1 MNHYE
6 GGSCFTEIFTPSAY
20 TCSER
25 RCGFLDNELGKMV
38 KIMQQC
44 KRVNTSDDKCMDT
57 LFDKVLELDA
67 IMVEG
72 YRGAKANIN
81 TLQ

>member
-1 MNHYE
+1 M
-6 GGSCFTEIFTPSAY
+6 AY
-20 TCSER
+20 LRIHVASDVVVV
-25 RCGFLDNELGKMV
+25 LDNELGKMI

>member
-1 MNHYE
+1 MRSAGVLHGHSHYLRIHVA
-6 GGSCFTEIFTPSAY
+6 SDVVVV
-20 TCSER
+20 
-25 RCGFLDNELGKMV
+25 LDNELGKMI

>member
-1 MNHYE
+1 MRAATVLQKYAH
-6 GGSCFTEIFTPSAY
+6 SLSIHVHVASDVVVV
-20 TCSER
+20 
-25 RCGFLDNELGKMV
+25 LDNELGKMI